1 MAFIALKTKP
11 ERAAL
16 SKDGMPSTNSAMKKA
31 KSFRQFIESK
41 PSLGVTFNPPTD
53 EKTISDFEKEE
64 VFCLR
69 LMAKQGS
76 RLGHVVAINFAA
88 LK

>member
-16 SKDGMPSTNSAMKKA
+16 SQDGMPSTNSAMKKA
-31 KSFRQFIESK
+31 KSFRQFTK